1 MVWHDGLTTEAELMF
16 LQSPAYKK
24 RKQMDKHDHDDWK
37 SAVLKS
43 NKLGKAEGSDE

>member
-1 MVWHDGLTTEAELMF
+1 MVS

-24 RKQMDKHDHDDWK
+24 RKLMDKRDHDEWK

-43 NKLGKAEGSDE
+43 NKLGKAQGSEEE